1 MLKDIPRPPNSAAG
15 TIERGVSMCESDQT
29 CSVVRQNL
37 VVSSLLWASD
47 LWGKNMPTR
56 ILYVAMAASA
66 LMVSSVVV
74 ARAALDFCDIYPE
87 RCQYSPSGKGYYYPQ
102 GYRLPSETG
111 TAPTRRVQA
120 TNRWGC
126 SVTDGTQGSVSYGY
140 PSRAA
145 AADGALTRCRQKG
158 MGGSCRIVS
167 CSASIRTRDEARA
180 IWLSNR
186 HR

>member
-1 MLKDIPRPPNSAAG
+1 MSGGVNVRIGPNLQFSPAKFSCIFPHMG
-15 TIERGVSMCESDQT
+15 ERSPGE
-29 CSVVRQNL
+29 
-37 VVSSLLWASD
+37 
-47 LWGKNMPTR
+47 NMTPR
-56 ILYVAMAASA
+56 ILYVAMATFA
-66 LMVSSVVV
+66 LIVSTVVV

-102 GYRLPSETG
+102 GYRLPSEAG

-120 TNRWGC
+120 ANRWGC
-126 SVTDGTQGSVSYGY
+126 SVTDGTQGSVSYSY

-145 AADGALTRCRQKG
+145 AADGALTRCRQKS